1 MARLEHEKLNKNL
14 RKARVRA
21 VISGTSERPRV
32 TVTISNLHI
41 SAQVIDD
48 TSHKTLVSST
58 TVGSKNKGTMT
69 EKAATIGKD
78 IAVNCKKAKIKAVV
92 FDRNGR
98 RYAGRLKAFVDAI
111 REEGIKV

>member
-1 MARLEHEKLNKNL
+1 MTRLEHKKLNKNL

-21 VISGTSERPRV
+21 TVSGTSERPRI

-48 TSHKTLVSST
+48 ASHKTLASST
-58 TVGSKNKGTMT
+58 TVGSKSKGTMT
-69 EKAATIGKD
+69 EKSATIGKD
-78 IAVNCKKAKIKAVV
+78 VAVKCKKAKIKAVV

-98 RYAGRLKAFVDAI
+98 KYAGRLKAFVDAI
-111 REEGIKV
+111 REEGIEV